1 MAVLPFVL
9 VQRILVEQVDDK
21 EARQERVSNY
31 TVKKENIAMSTEI
44 FNVTQ
49 QTPNQL
55 LTIRKKIC
63 IMIYVNILH
72 YYLYLVKQ
80 ELLIVYY

>member
-55 LTIRKKIC
+55 LTIRKNMYNDIC
-63 IMIYVNILH
+63 KHLT
-72 YYLYLVKQ
+72 
-80 ELLIVYY
+80 LLPLLG

>member
-55 LTIRKKIC
+55 LTIRKK
-63 IMIYVNILH
+63 YV
-72 YYLYLVKQ
+72 
-80 ELLIVYY
+80 

>member
-1 MAVLPFVL
+1 MVCQIQEKKALVLRVKPNNGGSPV
-9 VQRILVEQVDDK
+9 RTGSKNSGGKVDDK

-55 LTIRKKIC
+55 LTIRKK
-63 IMIYVNILH
+63 YV
-72 YYLYLVKQ
+72 
-80 ELLIVYY
+80 